1 MAKKKA
7 RAKAKQAKKKPAK
20 SARKGAARK
29 QPKKRAAASV
39 SAVVEIPVAEEPVA
53 EPSSP
58 DVRAVEAN
66 RDRELDEGALATRIA
81 TAVLAGLAEQR
92 EGNSL
97 SALDSINQRL
107 TAIENRLLGSVQ
119 VPAVARTGSQQPTN
133 PAAVVADDLVLNARR
148 QEIWR
153 AELNQQKPLR
163 LPRPTVVGRAM
174 RDLEPERMENPSSF
188 SARRVFQLI
197 RDHGA
202 HHLDKTVA
210 DLIDAKGNTASSSRS
225 GLFETR
231 FKRLQGHLL
240 AEVKN
245 DEWILTRHGARV
257 FRGWP
262 DWGVADDD
270 VECEGV
276 LQNVTPP
283 EGPSGASDRATT
295 TNAATSGTTD
305 AAQAPAG
312 VSGGT
317 SGSGGASAGG

>member
-7 RAKAKQAKKKPAK
+7 TSEAKRAKKKAAK
-20 SARKGAARK
+20 KKAAARE
-29 QPKKRAAASV
+29 AAS
-39 SAVVEIPVAEEPVA
+39 AVFEAPNAERPVA
-53 EPSSP
+53 EPRSP
-58 DVRAVEAN
+58 EAHVVEVS
-66 RDRELDEGALATRIA
+66 RDQELLQGAMATRIA
-81 TAVLAGLAEQR
+81 ALVSEQLEAQW
-92 EGNSL
+92 EGHSL
-97 SALDSINQRL
+97 SALDSITQRL
-107 TAIENRLLGSVQ
+107 TAMENRLLGSVQ

-133 PAAVVADDLVLNARR
+133 PAAVVADELVLNARR

-163 LPRPTVVGRAM
+163 LPRPTIVGRAM
-174 RDLEPERMENPSSF
+174 RELERERQANPRVF
-188 SARRVFQLI
+188 SARRVFQWV

-202 HHLDKTVA
+202 HHLDRTVA
-210 DLIDAKGNTASSSRS
+210 DLIEAKGRTASSSRS

-257 FRGWP
+257 FTGWP

-283 EGPSGASDRATT
+283 QRPAGNQAA
-295 TNAATSGTTD
+295 AATPGTTG
-305 AAQAPAG
+305 AAQAGAP
-312 VSGGT
+312 GGT
-317 SGSGGASAGG
+317 SGSG